1 MIDKQEVMQLNVGCE
16 IDVLVAEQVMG
27 WQPETDE
34 AELRR
39 LGKYFS
45 RDEGRR
51 WWRNPEG
58 GWHSDPPGYSSDIK
72 DGWKIVEKMKAD
84 GKSLCLFQSS
94 DGNSIAFNEP
104 DAAEYNFIVEK
115 NLLLAICK
123 AALIATAEKAH

>member
-1 MIDKQEVMQLNVGCE
+1 MINREEIMGLSAGRE

-39 LGKYFS
+39 LSKFFT

-58 GWHSDPPGYSSDIK
+58 GWHCDPPGYSSDIK
-72 DGWKIVEKMKAD
+72 DGWKVVEMMKTS
-84 GKSLCLFQSS
+84 GKSLSLFQGSRGNEVAFDMPEATQS
-94 DGNSIAFNEP
+94 D
-104 DAAEYNFIVEK
+104 YIVDK

-123 AALIATAEKAH
+123 AALIASL